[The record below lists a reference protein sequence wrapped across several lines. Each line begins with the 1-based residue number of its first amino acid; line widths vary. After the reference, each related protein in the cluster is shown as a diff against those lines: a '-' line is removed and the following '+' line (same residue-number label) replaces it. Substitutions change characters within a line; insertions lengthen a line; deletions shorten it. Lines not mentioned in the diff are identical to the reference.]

1 MRLAYRPSNPCVRP
15 IMNEVIANLYAQM
28 RQCVE
33 AADIQGLKNIYL
45 EQFDLL
51 CKPDE
56 RSADFLHG
64 IMEAE
69 RYDILQG
76 IIEAFDEHFR
86 QADLSPFHKE
96 NEALIRKGF
105 FDQPNSENENLLL
118 LAARNSQETLVNGL
132 LDNHAN
138 VNQTSIDLSS
148 PLLEATEE
156 ENAAI
161 IQVLIDH
168 GADVRQQNAHGLMPF
183 DVACRK
189 AQPMLM
195 LTLAPGKKAAVS
207 TPTPELQPDHSL
219 EFIELAEKE
228 EYEAI
233 EIYLDGLA
241 AQSADHKVKVSA
253 EMLQSTQGKP
263 KLFKLLIQYKNGFV
277 CASMPHG
284 NDAIGAV
291 EDHGAQHLGKPG
303 ETVELVGIPLEESS
317 NVLSS
322 CL

>member
-1 MRLAYRPSNPCVRP
+1 
-15 IMNEVIANLYAQM
+15 MNEKIANLYAQM

-33 AADIQGLKNIYL
+33 TADIQSIKNIYL

-76 IIEAFDEHFR
+76 IIEAFDEHFS
-86 QADLSPFHKE
+86 QADLRPFH
-96 NEALIRKGF
+96 NEALIRKRF
-105 FDQPNSENENLLL
+105 FDQPNSENETLLL

-138 VNQTSIDLSS
+138 VHQTSIDLSF

-156 ENAAI
+156 ENSAI

-168 GADVRQQNAHGLMPF
+168 GADVCQQNAHGLMPF

-189 AQPMLM
+189 EQPMLM

-207 TPTPELQPDHSL
+207 TSTPGLQPDHSP

-233 EIYLDGLA
+233 GIYLDGLA
-241 AQSADHKVKVSA
+241 AQSADHRVEVSA
-253 EMLQSTQGKP
+253 AMLQSTQGKP
-263 KLFKLLIQYKNGFV
+263 KLFKLLVQYKNGFV
-277 CASMPHG
+277 CADMPHG
-284 NDAIGAV
+284 NDAIGVV
-291 EDHGAQHLGKPG
+291 EEHGAQHLGKLG
-303 ETVELVGIPLEESS
+303 ETVELVGISLEDSS
-317 NVLSS
+317 KVLSS